1 MTKDGYFGIGI
12 FMPKNET
19 NMGTLWRSAAILGA
33 SFIFTIGKR
42 YKKQSTDTNKSWTE
56 IPLYHYTDF
65 EDFFR
70 HLPYSC
76 QLVAVEL
83 DEKAVPVEQ
92 FRHPERC
99 VYLLGAEDHGLPPT
113 VLAKCHHLVQ
123 LPGETSLNVAS
134 AGTVVLY
141 DRHLKSALAKQL

>member
-1 MTKDGYFGIGI
+1 MGIGI
-12 FMPKNET
+12 FMPRSET
-19 NMGTLWRSAAILGA
+19 NMGTLWRSASLLGA
-33 SFIFTIGKR
+33 SFIFTIGRR
-42 YKKQSTDTNKSWTE
+42 YQKQSSDTNKSWAQ
-56 IPLYHYTDF
+56 IPLYNYTDF

-76 QLVAVEL
+76 QLVGVEL

-92 FRHPERC
+92 FQHPERC

-113 VLAKCHHLVQ
+113 VLSKCHHLVQ
-123 LPGETSLNVAS
+123 LPGKTSLNVAS

-141 DRHLKSALAKQL
+141 DRHFKKQLGQK